1 MEEKLQEW
9 YKDHF
14 LLSQLHFTW
23 GMVEDPKNKELLIQ
37 YLTPTVKYLD
47 VNMKKRC
54 FLATNRI
61 AQLFQRTYKY
71 LMSNKHL
78 LNHIGLHPELLKVD
92 LEKQEDEFFS
102 QITRF
107 DFLVNDDWTKIKL
120 CEANTATPQGLVEA
134 DLVNTYMCKKNS
146 DRCSPNTLSK
156 NLFRMWKDF
165 RDKNQISDTE
175 IIHYTTYEWHDEDY
189 YTAKFITENAHP
201 NGKTKFIPIEKLIV
215 TETGIFDTDNL
226 PVKYLYILYPLE
238 YLPFDQSISNNE
250 KIGNKFLKHVSLG
263 NIKIINPFSAT
274 IMQTKKVMPLIWKLA
289 EDTNLFSKEELSW
302 INEYFVPTFNWNKT
316 KSQLEELLYLHGPKL
331 VLKPIYG
338 REGEGI
344 FIITPNNI
352 EDIWEQINHND
363 DWYIKQ
369 EYIIQKYSDTFKM
382 SVETWEGN
390 VEKKVVVG
398 SFYINNNPCGFYL
411 RADNEVT
418 GSNCLLVNTS
428 IY

>member
-1 MEEKLQEW
+1 MDKKLQEW

-37 YLTPTVKYLD
+37 YLTPTVKHLD

-54 FLATNRI
+54 FLATQRI
-61 AQLFQRTYKY
+61 GQLFQKTYKY

-78 LNHIGLHPELLKVD
+78 LNHLGLHPKLLNVAMG
-92 LEKQEDEFFS
+92 KQEDEVFS

-107 DFLVNDDWTKIKL
+107 DFLINDDWTKIKL

-134 DLVNTYMCKKNS
+134 DVVNTYMCKKHS
-146 DRCSPNTLSK
+146 IGSSPNTLSISLS
-156 NLFRMWKDF
+156 NMWSDF
-165 RDKNQISDTE
+165 RNKNKISDTE

-201 NGKTKFIPIEKLIV
+201 NGKTKFIPIEELIV
-215 TETGIFDTDNL
+215 TENGIWDTDNM

-250 KIGNKFLKHVSLG
+250 NIGDIFLKHIALG

-274 IMQTKKVMPLIWKLA
+274 IMQTKKIIPLIWKLA
-289 EDTNLFSKEELSW
+289 EDSHLFSKEELSW
-302 INEYFVPTFNWNKT
+302 IDKYFVPTFNWNKT
-316 KSQLEELLYLHGPKL
+316 KSQLEDLLYLYGPKL

-344 FIITPNNI
+344 FIITSNNI
-352 EDIWEQINHND
+352 EDVLKQINNND

-369 EYIIQKYSDTFKM
+369 EYIIQKYSKTFEM
-382 SVETWEGN
+382 PVETWEGN
-390 VEKKVVVG
+390 VNKKVVVG
-398 SFYINNNPCGFYL
+398 SFYINNNPCGLYL
-411 RADNEVT
+411 RADGEVT
-418 GSNCLLVNTS
+418 GSNCLLVHTS
-428 IY
+428 I